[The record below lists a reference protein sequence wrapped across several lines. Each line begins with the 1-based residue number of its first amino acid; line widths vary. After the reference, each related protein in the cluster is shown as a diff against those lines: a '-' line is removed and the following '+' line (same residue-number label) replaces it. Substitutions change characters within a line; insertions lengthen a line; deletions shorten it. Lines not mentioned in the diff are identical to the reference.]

1 MANTFKSPLQKAVV
15 TWLAAHPDVTVG
27 ELGRRAGIDKGD
39 FSRINAGLKHSLNM
53 ESAARLAKAMGT
65 TVEGLLAGDP
75 APVPAAVPNAVRLDD
90 RAIAVGVRLIPL
102 AGIDPSPDNPR
113 KTFDEEALAE
123 LAASIAEQGLL
134 QPIVVRPVGARFE
147 IVAGERRFR
156 ALALNKA
163 AEALCVVREGD
174 DDGNTRAL
182 RIIENLQR
190 ADIKPIEEAE
200 AFLALAELDPK
211 KWNATTIGKAIG
223 MSDRFV
229 AQRLSIARN
238 LAPDLKEKLKAGELK
253 IEHARILSGWPQ
265 RLQTEVRIF
274 DWYEAAHVRNDL
286 KGMVIPAS
294 RAAFDLK
301 LYKGEVVEHDGE
313 KFLAD
318 KDQFLRLQDEAA
330 AALAT
335 SLLKDW
341 PGARFSPKNPRT
353 GAYVWADTGEKIYRW
368 TENREVSAVNAGL
381 DPEDVTAVVYV
392 DDATHEVCV
401 LKGVVLA
408 ETFEA
413 KAQKTEAEIEHAAEA
428 EAEDRSVNELK
439 SATDA
444 FREELLDRMPSHAQL
459 AQALFIYAALGQL
472 GHELYVETNPAEYLA
487 PWKDQLEGI
496 LEMPPYG
503 WEPYDAPEDGEDK
516 LWAWISNLAPE
527 QVEQMFCR
535 LMAVQVAPTRHRQP
549 GAPQLFAF
557 KALGLSIPEPLRQV
571 YAEDEQL
578 AAQLAADD
586 QDLSDQLAE
595 STADEANAEA
605 EAA

>member
-15 TWLAAHPDVTVG
+15 SWLAAHPDVSIA
-27 ELGRRAGIDKGD
+27 ELARRAEIDKGD
-39 FSRINAGLKHSLNM
+39 LGKINSGAKASLNM
-53 ESAARLAKAMGT
+53 ESAGRLAKAMGT
-65 TVEGLLAGDP
+65 TVEGLLSGEAT
-75 APVPAAVPNAVRLDD
+75 APNAVRSDVDLG
-90 RAIAVGVRLIPL
+90 ARLIPL
-102 AGIDPSPDNPR
+102 TEIDPSPDNPR
-113 KTFDEEALAE
+113 KHFEEEPLAQ

-134 QPIVVRPVGARFE
+134 QPIVVRPKSGRFE
-147 IVAGERRFR
+147 IVAGERRYR
-156 ALALNKA
+156 ALRLNQA
-163 AEALCVVREGD
+163 TEALCLVREGD
-174 DDGNTRAL
+174 DEATTRAL

-190 ADIKPIEEAE
+190 ADIKPIEEAD

-229 AQRLSIARN
+229 AQRISIARN

-253 IEHARILSGWPQ
+253 IEHARILASWPQ
-265 RLQTEVRIF
+265 KLQTEVRIF
-274 DWYEAAHVRNDL
+274 DWYEAAHIRNDL
-286 KGMVIPAS
+286 KGMVIPAA

-301 LYKGEVVEHDGE
+301 LYKGEIVDSDGE
-313 KFLAD
+313 KYLAD

-341 PGARFSPKNPRT
+341 PGARFSPKNPCT
-353 GAYVWADTGEKIYRW
+353 GAYVWADTGEAIYQW
-368 TENREVSAVNAGL
+368 TTNREVTAVNAGL

-392 DDATHEVCV
+392 DDVTHEVGA

-413 KAQKTEAEIEHAAEA
+413 KARKTEAEIERAAGDEV
-428 EAEDRSVNELK
+428 EQRSIDEINT
-439 SATDA
+439 ATEA
-444 FREELLDRMPSHAQL
+444 FRGELLDQMPVHAPL
-459 AQALFIYAALGQL
+459 AQSLFIYAALGSL

-516 LWAWISNLAPE
+516 LWAWIIKQAPD
-527 QVEQMFCR
+527 QIEQMFCR
-535 LMAVQVAPTRHRQP
+535 LMAVQIAPSRHRQP
-549 GAPQLFAF
+549 GAPQLHAF
-557 KALGLSIPEPLRQV
+557 KVLGLSIPGPLQQV
-571 YAEDEQL
+571 YNEDEQRET
-578 AAQLAADD
+578 QLSADD
-586 QDLSDQLAE
+586 QDLSNQLAE
-595 STADEANAEA
+595 VGDDEADADA